1 MYCSVDDDDDA
12 DASADDAAAAEDD
25 EEDGSWSVARTMI
38 EVVICMKSYNIS

>member
-25 EEDGSWSVARTMI
+25 DEDGSWSVARTMR
-38 EVVICMKSYNIS
+38 EVVICKNSYNSS